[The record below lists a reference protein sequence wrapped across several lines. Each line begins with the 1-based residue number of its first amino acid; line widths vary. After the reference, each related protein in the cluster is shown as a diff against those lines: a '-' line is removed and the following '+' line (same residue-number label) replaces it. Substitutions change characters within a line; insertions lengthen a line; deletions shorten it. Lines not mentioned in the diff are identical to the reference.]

1 MCLYSV
7 KIPVKIMVNLVH
19 VYSQVLTN
27 IFSDCVK
34 SGNFPDILK
43 YTDITSVFEKGDT
56 IDKTN
61 YRLISTLSNY

>member
-7 KIPVKIMVNLVH
+7 KIPVKIMFNLVH
-19 VYSQVLTN
+19 IYSQVLTN

-61 YRLISTLSNY
+61 YRPISTLSNY